1 MRFKHTRYT
10 INNEESPDVGGVG
23 GGEVAAPVEP
33 AAPAQAAPQYDSA
46 AIMSLVQDSLK
57 PYEQKFS
64 TIDKLAS
71 LFNPEAD
78 KPADPYQTI
87 DYNNALPA
95 IQDLRNQLPNYQQE
109 VEALRQQVEDAKA
122 IAGKYQTEQIVNQL
136 ENYFEER
143 HVEKG
148 TVLKAAEFIV
158 KQDPQAQQFFDRY
171 GYYDN
176 NTLIR
181 AANTIKD
188 QLLDSLSDPN
198 RIAEIQKQL
207 ARKQALATNSM
218 PSSNTQSVGGNTPQ
232 LDGFQD
238 GYSEYL

>member
-1 MRFKHTRYT
+1 MQ
-10 INNEESPDVGGVG
+10 D
-23 GGEVAAPVEP
+23 
-33 AAPAQAAPQYDSA
+33 AQA
-46 AIMSLVQDSLK
+46 M
-57 PYEQKFS
+57 
-64 TIDKLAS
+64 
-71 LFNPEAD
+71 
-78 KPADPYQTI
+78 
-87 DYNNALPA
+87 
-95 IQDLRNQLPNYQQE
+95 
-109 VEALRQQVEDAKA
+109 
-122 IAGKYQTEQIVNQL
+122 AGRYQTEQIVNNL

-148 TVLKAAEFIV
+148 TVLKAAEFFV
-158 KQDPQAQQFFDRY
+158 QQDPQAQQFYNRY

-188 QLLDSLSDPN
+188 QLIDSLSDPN
-198 RIAEIQKQL
+198 RIADIQKQL

-218 PSSNTQSVGGNTPQ
+218 PSSNTQSVGGNSPQ

>member
-10 INNEESPDVGGVG
+10 INNEESPDVGDVG
-23 GGEVAAPVEP
+23 GGDVSAPVESS
-33 AAPAQAAPQYDSA
+33 APAQAAPQYDSA

-64 TIDKLAS
+64 TMDKLAS
-71 LFNPEAD
+71 LFNPEAQ

-109 VEALRQQVEDAKA
+109 VVALRQQVQDAQA
-122 IAGKYQTEQIVNQL
+122 MAGRYQTEQIVNNL

-148 TVLKAAEFIV
+148 TVLKAAEFLV
-158 KQDPQAQQFFDRY
+158 QQDPQAQQFYNRY

-198 RIAEIQKQL
+198 RIADIQKQL

-218 PSSNTQSVGGNTPQ
+218 PSSNTQSVGGNSPQ